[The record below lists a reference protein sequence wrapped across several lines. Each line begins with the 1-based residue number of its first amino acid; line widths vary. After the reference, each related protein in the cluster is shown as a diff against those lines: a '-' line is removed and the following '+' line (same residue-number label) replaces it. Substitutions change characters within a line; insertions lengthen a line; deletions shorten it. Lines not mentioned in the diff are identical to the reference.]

1 MNCLPSNVVQVDF
14 IEYHPGSHVKR
25 MYEKQKK
32 DFAAQGHNGAS
43 WVFHGT
49 NISNM
54 SKIIELGFK
63 VGGSEGVG
71 IVNGC

>member
-1 MNCLPSNVVQVDF
+1 
-14 IEYHPGSHVKR
+14 